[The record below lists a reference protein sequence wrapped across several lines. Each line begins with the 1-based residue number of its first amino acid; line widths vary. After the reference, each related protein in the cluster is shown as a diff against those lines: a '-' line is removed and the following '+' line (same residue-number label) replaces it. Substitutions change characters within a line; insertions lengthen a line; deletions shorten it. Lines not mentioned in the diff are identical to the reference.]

1 MEVLKMIVHNIIPL
15 NFDEKLRKTKKNE
28 EKRRKTKKN
37 GEELRKTDKIFEIS
51 ILKS

>member
-28 EKRRKTKKN
+28 EKRRKKEIRVNKN
-37 GEELRKTDKIFEIS
+37 SGK
-51 ILKS
+51 